1 MDISFNM
8 VYMYCI
14 NRITELETSKES
26 ELQRMKAELRLQLDH
41 QKKRYEDEIS
51 TLNAN
56 YQKLKQK

>member
-1 MDISFNM
+1 M

-14 NRITELETSKES
+14 NRITELETSKEG
-26 ELQRMKAELRLQLDH
+26 ELQRMMAELRLQLNH

-51 TLNAN
+51 TLNAD